1 MVSSTQFIGN
11 ISGRYWSKE
20 TRNPPGEF
28 SLEHCKIGLRRTRI
42 RSNKSMATPERQVP
56 ETDDSQRKIIIVVAI
71 IAAVTIAALFY
82 FLMRATGGGS
92 VEPTLEG
99 AIRSGSPEFAAYQ
112 SKIFLDPPE
121 AYESKRALGDI
132 VMNLQTTVRNFTGRT
147 LSGLEI
153 KGMVVDHQGKSVR
166 EHTVVVLA
174 NNQQTELE
182 PNRTMPVQ
190 VRLEGM
196 TDKDD
201 RANIKME
208 VTAFKF
214 K

>member
-1 MVSSTQFIGN
+1 
-11 ISGRYWSKE
+11 
-20 TRNPPGEF
+20 
-28 SLEHCKIGLRRTRI
+28 
-42 RSNKSMATPERQVP
+42 MATPERQVP
-56 ETDDSQRKIIIVVAI
+56 EAEDSQRKIIIVVAV
-71 IAAVTIAALFY
+71 IAAVAIAGLFY
-82 FLMRATGGGS
+82 FLMRATGGGT
-92 VEPTLEG
+92 VEPTLAG
-99 AIRSGSPEFAAYQ
+99 AIRSGSPEFDAYQ

-147 LSGLEI
+147 LTGLEI
-153 KGMVVDHQGKSVR
+153 KGMVVDHQGKPVR
-166 EHTVVVLA
+166 GHTVVVLP

-182 PNRTMPVQ
+182 PNRTIPVQ

-208 VTAFKF
+208 VTGFKF
-214 K
+214 R